1 MLRDMNRPR
10 PDPDADD
17 ILLRRLIGG
26 DPAAG
31 ADLVQASAGSD
42 SVGLLVAAG
51 MVAGDSAPML
61 RAADLATTM
70 RERQLVALA
79 QLRLEGPAEL
89 FDALI
94 LDHLA
99 SYPDHL
105 LAAWLAGHR
114 ILASTDPKEPTP

>member
-1 MLRDMNRPR
+1 MNRPQR
-10 PDPDADD
+10 DPDAGD

-26 DPAAG
+26 DLSVA
-31 ADLVQASAGSD
+31 ADLVQAATGSD

-51 MVAGDSAPML
+51 VLAGDSAPLL
-61 RAADLATTM
+61 RAAALATST

-79 QLRLEGPAEL
+79 QLRLEGRVEL

-94 LDHLA
+94 RDHLA

-114 ILASTDPKEPTP
+114 PLASTDPNERTLR

>member
-1 MLRDMNRPR
+1 MDMNRTR
-10 PDPDADD
+10 RDADADD

-31 ADLVQASAGSD
+31 ADLVRASTDSD

-51 MVAGDSAPML
+51 VLAGDSAPL
-61 RAADLATTM
+61 RRAAALATST

-79 QLRLEGPAEL
+79 QLCLEGQAEL

-94 LDHLA
+94 RDHLA

-105 LAAWLAGHR
+105 LAAWLAGQR
-114 ILASTDPKEPTP
+114 STDPNERTLR